1 MLAANII
8 PFELPLPR
16 ILPTIEGN
24 VDYRDLRDQLLRIDD
39 LLVQSP
45 LETQMLEADLQRWLA
60 GQKRVS
66 AKAQQKHQF
75 HARRALRCNIARH
88 PPQRALPRLCRPPGR
103 QPPLAVLL
111 RPQRG
116 RPRGRAQQKHPPTLL
131 HLVAEAEVRQFI
143 HQLLVQGAQAPER
156 LDLAQPLDLESAF
169 LDSTCLCANIHYP
182 VDWVL
187 LRDATRTLMGSVR
200 LIRDQGLK
208 HRMEEPESFLR
219 RINGLC
225 IKMTHAWRRQDQV
238 QSRRQ
243 RKQTLRQM
251 DRLVGTVRNHARR
264 YRELLDTHWE
274 QTEWTRPQAEQVLG
288 RMDQVLEQLPAAR
301 QQARQRIL
309 KGQLVPNEEKILS
322 LYEADVHVIVRKKA
336 GAEVEFGNTLFLAE
350 NPQGLILDWEL
361 FRESAPADAALLPR
375 TVARMQEAY
384 APGPKALAGDR
395 GFDSELNRFGLN
407 EEKIFNAICPRSP
420 GQLRQRNRSWK
431 FKRMQ
436 RRRAQTEGRIGI
448 VKNVFLG
455 GRMRCKGFA
464 HRELTVTWT
473 VLVHNLWVLARL
485 AAGGG
490 GRRQAPGGLRAA
502 RQISQASD
510 RGGGVYPSDRNC
522 PEKE

>member
-1 MLAANII
+1 MPAVTII
-8 PFELPLPR
+8 PFELPLPP

-24 VDYRDLRDQLLRIDD
+24 VDYRDLRDQLLRIND
-39 LLVQSP
+39 LLVQSE
-45 LETQMLEADLQRWLA
+45 LETHLLEADLQRWLA
-60 GQKRVS
+60 RQKRVS
-66 AKAQQKHQF
+66 PKAQQQHQF
-75 HARRALRCNIARH
+75 HARRALRCNIARLLLKEQYRGFAARLADS
-88 PPQRALPRLCRPPGR
+88 PLLQFFCGISEVDRVVVPSKSTLQRYF
-103 QPPLAVLL
+103 VWW
-111 RPQRG
+111 
-116 RPRGRAQQKHPPTLL
+116 T
-131 HLVAEAEVRQFI
+131 EAEVRQLI
-143 HQLLVQGAQAPER
+143 QKLLLQGAQAPER
-156 LDLAQPLDLESAF
+156 LDLAQPLDLQNAY
-169 LDSTCLCANIHYP
+169 LDSTCLCAHIHYP

-200 LIRDQGLK
+200 LIRNQGLK
-208 HRMEEPESFLR
+208 HRMEEPESFIS

-225 IKMTHAWRRQDQV
+225 IKMTHIWNRRDQPE
-238 QSRRQ
+238 SRRQ

-264 YRELLDTHWE
+264 YRELLDAHWE
-274 QTEWTRPQAEQVLG
+274 QTQWTRPQAQQVLR
-288 RMDQVLEQLPAAR
+288 RMDQVLEQLPKAR

-322 LYEADVHVIVRKKA
+322 LYEADVRVIVRKKA

-350 NPQGLILDWEL
+350 NLQGLLLDWEL

-375 TVARMQEAY
+375 TVARMQQAY
-384 APGPKALAGDR
+384 APGPKALGADR
-395 GFDSELNRFGLN
+395 GFDSQLNRFGLDK
-407 EEKIFNAICPRSP
+407 EKIFNAVCPRSP

-464 HRELTVTWT
+464 HRDLTVTWT

-485 AAGGG
+485 PQAEAAEAQ
-490 GRRQAPGGLRAA
+490 RRAA
-502 RQISQASD
+502 
-510 RGGGVYPSDRNC
+510 
-522 PEKE
+522 